1 MTDYYIKNPVVV
13 EAYQYFGDDFE
24 LPTLEG
30 KYTVTEGYWIVTGVK
45 GEKYPVRDD
54 IFKETYHKVGNG
66 TLSDT
71 DRINEYISILEE
83 RNIVMWKEI
92 ERLQFQI
99 AEGMKEKIFNEIKER
114 KQRV

>member
-1 MTDYYIKNPVVV
+1 MTDYYMKNPVVV
-13 EAYQYFGDDFE
+13 QAYQYFGDDFD

-54 IFKETYHKVGNG
+54 IFKETYHRVGNG

-71 DRINEYISILEE
+71 DRINEYIKNIGRAQHSYVE
-83 RNIVMWKEI
+83 RDRTFAVSDSRKH
-92 ERLQFQI
+92 
-99 AEGMKEKIFNEIKER
+99 ER
-114 KQRV
+114 KDIQ